1 MSELVCNI
9 TKSRMEQGSR
19 CFALR
24 IVISITSLLV
34 RKKGEPTRENHV
46 CANNCLAPGLGRRH
60 VVPGI

>member
-1 MSELVCNI
+1 
-9 TKSRMEQGSR
+9 MEQGSR

-46 CANNCLAPGLGRRH
+46 PLTIVLPQVWVVGLLFQGYT
-60 VVPGI
+60 I